1 MPMVA
6 ADFRSRSRSPRPLT
20 AHRWFPAMVALWFA
34 ALFGLCALAVP
45 TALLERL
52 VGALGAERLIPAAAP
67 PLGET
72 ARLLIAAG
80 LSGVGEIVG
89 LLLGRALGARH
100 RPKPEQAEAAEAAEA
115 ASEPP
120 EEPRFADEPRKPLS
134 AHDDLAGWDRAPE
147 PFVEPVI
154 ESEPAPAETPPADHA
169 ATPSIATAP
178 LESLGVVQLSERLA
192 LAMRARRE
200 PPNAAPPDI
209 ARALEAAR
217 ASLRRASGAR

>member
-6 ADFRSRSRSPRPLT
+6 AAPRIACRKPRPLT
-20 AHRWFPAMVALWFA
+20 AHRWFPAIVALWFA

-45 TALLERL
+45 AALLERL
-52 VGALGAERLIPAAAP
+52 VGALGVDRVLPAASP

-80 LSGVGEIVG
+80 VSSIGEIVG

-100 RPKPEQAEAAEAAEA
+100 RPKAVPEDA
-115 ASEPP
+115 
-120 EEPRFADEPRKPLS
+120 PRQPLS
-134 AHDDLAGWDRAPE
+134 AEELVAPE
-147 PFVEPVI
+147 TDKLGE
-154 ESEPAPAETPPADHA
+154 EEPAASLPLVASPIAAAPA
-169 ATPSIATAP
+169 ATPTIASAP

-200 PPNAAPPDI
+200 PPKIAPPEI
-209 ARALEAAR
+209 AQALEAAR

>member
-1 MPMVA
+1 MTQVA
-6 ADFRSRSRSPRPLT
+6 AASRTFRRKRRPLT

-52 VGALGAERLIPAAAP
+52 VGALGVDRVLPAAAP
-67 PLGET
+67 PLGEN

-80 LSGVGEIVG
+80 LSSVGEILG

-100 RPKPEQAEAAEAAEA
+100 RPKPQQAEVD
-115 ASEPP
+115 SQPR
-120 EEPRFADEPRKPLS
+120 EERDFVDEPRKPLH
-134 AHDDLAGWDRAPE
+134 AHEDLAGWDEAPE
-147 PFVEPVI
+147 PI
-154 ESEPAPAETPPADHA
+154 IEPANEAEEAPLAA
-169 ATPSIATAP
+169 AESSATPNIVSAP

-200 PPNAAPPDI
+200 PPKAAPPEV
-209 ARALEAAR
+209 ARAFEAAR

>member
-1 MPMVA
+1 MTQVA
-6 ADFRSRSRSPRPLT
+6 AASRTFRRKRRPLT

-45 TALLERL
+45 SALLERL
-52 VGALGAERLIPAAAP
+52 VGALGLDRLFPAAAP

-80 LSGVGEIVG
+80 LSSVGEIIG
-89 LLLGRALGARH
+89 LLLGRAIGARH
-100 RPKPEQAEAAEAAEA
+100 RPKPQPAEV
-115 ASEPP
+115 ASEPH
-120 EEPRFADEPRKPLS
+120 EESKFIDEPRKPLC
-134 AHDDLAGWDRAPE
+134 ANEDLVGWDGAPE
-147 PFVEPVI
+147 PIVEPEAEI
-154 ESEPAPAETPPADHA
+154 APLAAAVCP
-169 ATPSIATAP
+169 ATPTIASVP

-200 PPNAAPPDI
+200 PPKAAPPEI
-209 ARALEAAR
+209 AQALEAAR

>member
-1 MPMVA
+1 MPMPMVA

-20 AHRWFPAMVALWFA
+20 AHRWFPATVALWFA

-72 ARLLIAAG
+72 QRLLIAAG

-100 RPKPEQAEAAEAAEA
+100 RPKPEQAEAA
-115 ASEPP
+115 SEPP

-134 AHDDLAGWDRAPE
+134 AHDDLAGWDQAPE

-169 ATPSIATAP
+169 ATPSIAAAP

-200 PPNAAPPDI
+200 PPTAAPPDI
-209 ARALEAAR
+209 AQALEAAR
-217 ASLRRASGAR
+217 TSLRRASGAR